1 MPVFIAAL
9 LGGFI
14 SATSSFVGRVLL
26 ALGIG
31 FVAYQGIDVALT
43 ALKASA
49 VANLSALPF
58 GLVGMLGV
66 LKIGTGLNI
75 IFSAITARLT
85 IMGLTSGT
93 IKRMVYK

>member
-9 LGGFI
+9 IGGLV
-14 SATSSFVGRVLL
+14 SAAGSFVGRVLI

-31 FVAYQGIDVALT
+31 FVTFTGVDIALE
-43 ALKASA
+43 ALKAQA
-49 VANLSALPF
+49 FAGLAALPVA
-58 GLVGMLGV
+58 GILGT

-75 IFSAITARLT
+75 VFSAITARLVLN
-85 IMGLTSGT
+85 GLTSGT